1 MAKQQ
6 AIKSTSNYTPVQY
19 CPICQTKHDKVYN
32 EKITKI
38 EADFDKSEKTE
49 QDKKKYK
56 AVMEKTKCGHTV
68 LTLRREC
75 TGGKSVKN
83 GTNILVCQALVEQTD
98 KTKQHFSAPH
108 FEKLL

>member
-19 CPICQTKHDKVYN
+19 CPICQTKHDKVYD

-38 EADFDKSEKTE
+38 EADFDKSKKTE

-56 AVMEKTKCGHTV
+56 AAMEKTKCGRTALILYRSSH
-68 LTLRREC
+68 
-75 TGGKSVKN
+75 GKN
-83 GTNILVCQALVEQTD
+83 MLVCQASVEQID
-98 KTKQHFSAPH
+98 KIKQHFSAPH